1 MDYRE
6 IHKERER
13 TIIKSLKD
21 TGILTLV
28 REKQA
33 YKVENNEIVY
43 YEVIY
48 LEKKMCRFSIR
59 TGKESNTIINMK
71 ENVEIIDKRSI
82 DEFVIR
88 LLKYVKK
95 IWEDY
100 EKIKK
105 TYYINRVNY
114 YNEIYLKKPFH
125 TIYYRVIYINFDNTY
140 NVFLNNGEVVKYNEI
155 DHVLQSFHLTESKRT
170 IFYNICKKIRII

>member
-1 MDYRE
+1 
-6 IHKERER
+6 
-13 TIIKSLKD
+13 
-21 TGILTLV
+21 
-28 REKQA
+28 
-33 YKVENNEIVY
+33 
-43 YEVIY
+43 
-48 LEKKMCRFSIR
+48 
-59 TGKESNTIINMK
+59 MK